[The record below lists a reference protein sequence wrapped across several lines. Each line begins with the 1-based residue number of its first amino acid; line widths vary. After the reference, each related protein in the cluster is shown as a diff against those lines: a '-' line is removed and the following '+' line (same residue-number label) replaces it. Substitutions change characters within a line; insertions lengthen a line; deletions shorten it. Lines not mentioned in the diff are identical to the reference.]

1 MAKLTMYFDSLEDM
15 RAYFTSGRVGSMYLV
30 YVKDANDNYVLYTAD
45 NNLEGVMKEYGG
57 YIDSPEEVEEKEEE
71 LDLSEDIL
79 NGDKDPE

>member
-1 MAKLTMYFDSLEDM
+1 MYFDSLEDM